1 MANETA
7 TLAGYVADLKFA
19 DIPPEVLERAKVL
32 THNWLG
38 RTYLAIIMP
47 FHRLVVR
54 AMLRQVAA

>member
-1 MANETA
+1 MVVDVTPNGGGQEVTTT
-7 TLAGYVADLKFA
+7 TL
-19 DIPPEVLERAKVL
+19 VL

-54 AMLRQVAA
+54 LAGG